1 MTIVGGFTLGR
12 TPLNVI
18 QMLWVNLIMDVLGA
32 IAIGTEPYKQD
43 SDFRKSHRISRR
55 DRIILP
61 GMWRQV
67 LVQSAYQIL
76 VMIIIMYFGG
86 LMFFSDGFSLVYE
99 PLRDENAMPTHRLV
113 LDTILFHTFIL
124 MNLFNQINCRVVDD
138 EEINVC
144 KTLGNNPI
152 FWAVF
157 LGEIVI

>member
-1 MTIVGGFTLGR
+1 
-12 TPLNVI
+12 
-18 QMLWVNLIMDVLGA
+18 MDVLGA
-32 IAIGTEPYKQD
+32 IALGTEPYKKD

-76 VMIIIMYFGG
+76 VMLILMYFGG
-86 LMFFSDGFSLVYE
+86 FIFFEHAFNLVYE
-99 PLRDENAMPTHRLV
+99 PLRDESGMPTHRLV

-138 EEINVC
+138 DEINVC

-157 LGEIVI
+157 LGEFVI